1 MTKILRQEILNLLEN
16 NQNEL
21 TLKEYLIS
29 LLSVVRENKD
39 KEMNNKTF
47 ISMLE
52 EAFKIRT
59 TDINYND
66 KISPIFIDSY
76 EDNYKVVEEV
86 LLFQIIDFNG
96 IEKSGKLINN
106 ELNYF
111 GIDSPQGNRWYNFDI
126 NTYFECG
133 SSWMIDFS
141 ESCYA
146 IKTIDWLIFA
156 EFLEMGRTYE

>member
-16 NQNEL
+16 NHNEL

-29 LLSVVRENKD
+29 LLCVVRENKD

-52 EAFKIRT
+52 EAFKIRS

-76 EDNYKVVEEV
+76 EENYKVVEEV
-86 LLFQIIDFNG
+86 LLFQIIDFNS
-96 IEKSGKLINN
+96 IEKSDKLINN

-126 NTYFECG
+126 NTYLECG

-141 ESCYA
+141 ERCYA
-146 IKTIDWLIFA
+146 IKTIDWLTFA
-156 EFLEMGRTYE
+156 QFLEMGRTYE